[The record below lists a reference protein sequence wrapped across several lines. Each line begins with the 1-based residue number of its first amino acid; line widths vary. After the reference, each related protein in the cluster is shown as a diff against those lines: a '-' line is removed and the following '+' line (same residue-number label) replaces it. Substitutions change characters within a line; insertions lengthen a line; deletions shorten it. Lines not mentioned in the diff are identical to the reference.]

1 MLFLSANLIFEASI
15 RFSNWMADP
24 AGANLSAVRLPG
36 TVQQR
41 CAGGWLSGTGC
52 AGAHC
57 AGVFHDSEGNRTA
70 RRTRERTFV
79 VKSRCAPHPADSRL
93 VWGRYVCRY
102 GRVIRNSPTLDQKL
116 SAGLSIS
123 EW

>member
-1 MLFLSANLIFEASI
+1 MLFLSANLIFEAAI

-24 AGANLSAVRLPG
+24 AGRNLSAVRLPG

-57 AGVFHDSEGNRTA
+57 AGVFHDSEGNRSA
-70 RRTRERTFV
+70 RRKEREEKET
-79 VKSRCAPHPADSRL
+79 KEEG
-93 VWGRYVCRY
+93 GRRR
-102 GRVIRNSPTLDQKL
+102 GRVFEVRGAPPPPPAVLFCMGWCL
-116 SAGLSIS
+116 FG
-123 EW
+123 